1 MTTFL
6 LIHGAGHG
14 GWCWEKVVPLLEK
27 RGYRVLAPDLPGSG
41 EDHNTPVTA
50 IDLASYV
57 DFVSKILDKETE
69 PPILVGH
76 SLGGLTITHAAEA
89 RRRKVRALVY
99 LTALLPPAGMSGRD
113 VTNREADALIRR
125 SFEYGPDGRTY
136 NFKRTN
142 VPALFYNDCDP
153 DDVYKAMARLR
164 PQAAGIATT
173 PMVYT
178 EERFGS
184 VPRWYIECL
193 RDNALTLSMQRWMLQ
208 QTPCKVLTLDAGHSP
223 FLSMPETLVE
233 RLETV
238 ARESVERETIA

>member
-1 MTTFL
+1 MATFL

-27 RGYRVLAPDLPGSG
+27 RGHRVLAPDLPGSG
-41 EDHNTPVTA
+41 DDHNTPVATV
-50 IDLASYV
+50 DLSVYV
-57 DFVSKILDKETE
+57 AFVSKILDKETE

-99 LTALLPPAGMSGRD
+99 LTAMLPPPGMTGRE
-113 VTNREADALIRR
+113 VTGREPDALIRR
-125 SFEYGPDGRTY
+125 SLEFGPDGRTY
-136 NFKRTN
+136 TFKRTN

-164 PQAAGIATT
+164 PQVASIATT

-193 RDNALTLSMQRWMLQ
+193 RDNAITLNMQRWMLQ
-208 QTPCKVLTLDAGHSP
+208 QTPCKVLTLDSGHSP

-238 ARESVERETIA
+238 VQGSVERETIA

>member
-1 MTTFL
+1 MATFL

-27 RGYRVLAPDLPGSG
+27 RGHRVLAPDLPGSG

-57 DFVSKILDKETE
+57 DFVSKILDKEAE

-136 NFKRTN
+136 SFKRTN

-193 RDNALTLSMQRWMLQ
+193 RDNAITLSMQRWMLQ

-223 FLSMPETLVE
+223 FLSMPDTLVE

>member
-1 MTTFL
+1 MATFL
-6 LIHGAGHG
+6 LIHGACHG
-14 GWCWEKVVPLLEK
+14 GWCWEKVVPLLEA
-27 RGYRVLAPDLPGSG
+27 RGHKALAPDLPGSG
-41 EDHNTPVTA
+41 EDRDMPITA
-50 IDLASYV
+50 ISLARYV
-57 DFVSKILDKETE
+57 DSVSKILDKETE

-113 VTNREADALIRR
+113 VTSREPDTLIRR
-125 SFEYGPDGRTY
+125 SLEYSPDGRSYT
-136 NFKRTN
+136 FKRAN

-153 DDVYKAMARLR
+153 DDVYRAMARLR
-164 PQAAGIATT
+164 PQAAAIATT

-193 RDNALTLSMQRWMLQ
+193 RDNALTLSLQRWMLQ
-208 QTPCKVLTLDAGHSP
+208 QTPCKVLTLDSGHSP

-238 ARESVERETIA
+238 AKESVERETIA

>member
-1 MTTFL
+1 MATFL

-14 GWCWEKVVPLLEK
+14 GWCWEKVVPLLQA
-27 RGYRVLAPDLPGSG
+27 RGHRALAPDLPGSG
-41 EDHNTPVTA
+41 EDRDTPAAAVS
-50 IDLASYV
+50 LAMYV
-57 DFVSKILDKETE
+57 DCVSKILDKEAE

-99 LTALLPPAGMSGRD
+99 LTALLPPSGMTGRD
-113 VTNREADALIRR
+113 VTSREPDTLIRR
-125 SFEYGPDGRTY
+125 SLEYGPDGVCYT
-136 NFKRTN
+136 FKRAN

-153 DDVYKAMARLR
+153 DDVYRAMARLR
-164 PQAAGIATT
+164 PQAAAIATT
-173 PMVYT
+173 PLSYT

-193 RDNALTLSMQRWMLQ
+193 RDSAITLSMQRWMIQ
-208 QTPCKVLTLDAGHSP
+208 QTPCKVLTLDSGHSP
-223 FLSMPETLVE
+223 FLSMPDILVE

-238 ARESVERETIA
+238 AKESVARETIA